1 MAKPSPV
8 TTTIKPQG
16 LSTQTQSLGSTA
28 EEFSE
33 IEKKFHAMKKDQQ
46 VRLFEQALPHH
57 EALRKIERE
66 FSKLS
71 DDPVT
76 AKREMLLLAIK
87 AAGKKGLL
95 LANARPFVPDPVDLT
110 DARDFLKRTEDEDE
124 NKIEPVIKEVRGDN
138 NELRLFLIEPKPEQ
152 PEQAEEQKVQAEA

>member
-8 TTTIKPQG
+8 STTIKPQG

-66 FSKLS
+66 FTKLS

-95 LANARPFVPDPVDLT
+95 LANARPFVPDPVELT

-138 NELRLFLIEPKPEQ
+138 NELRIFLIEIEQ
-152 PEQAEEQKVQAEA
+152 PEQAEGQEVQAEA